1 MIPGWSLAGELLR
14 LTAHLPS
21 YSTKFAPKV
30 TPLVYPS
37 GSSCAQLTRYHD
49 SEKITVGATLRE
61 KINGNDIAK

>member
-1 MIPGWSLAGELLR
+1 MIPGWSLAGELSR

-21 YSTKFAPKV
+21 YSTKFVPKV

-37 GSSCAQLTRYHD
+37 GSSCAQLTRYH
-49 SEKITVGATLRE
+49 SEKITVGATLCE